1 MNRFLPLPTDPCL
14 ADPPP
19 PPDPD
24 QNPGT
29 NQGPK
34 GDRNDQVKKPP
45 ER

>member
-1 MNRFLPLPTDPCL
+1 MNVAVALPNDAFL

-24 QNPGT
+24 QNPDT